1 MNYQPFLDMHIL
13 VSDDLLEALPPIIQA
28 IGLVVLTTILA
39 VIVFLWFQKNVQQYL
54 SITACSCRSRV
65 RQGYTLDKQANDCG
79 QVHSWRQYE

>member
-39 VIVFLWFQKNVQQYL
+39 VIVFLWFQKNV
-54 SITACSCRSRV
+54 
-65 RQGYTLDKQANDCG
+65 
-79 QVHSWRQYE
+79 